1 MQDYQPAA
9 DLLKDRIILVT
20 GAGDGIGRAVAR
32 RLGAHGA
39 TVILLGRTIRK
50 LEQVYDELEKAGAPK
65 PAIYPMNLEGA
76 TPKDYADLAQVI
88 ESEFGRLDGL
98 LHNAALFQGLTPI
111 ANYDIELWHRIL
123 QVNLNAPFMLTQAML
138 SLLNRSADASVIF
151 TADRVSEEGQAYW
164 GAYAV
169 AKGGAQTLMKMLASE
184 LETNTPIRVNS
195 IDPGRV
201 RTPMTLKIYPG
212 REPEQW
218 PTPETVL
225 NVYLYLLGPDS
236 QGVNGQIFRAQDWS
250 PLSVVL
256 AGSPDQPG

>member
-1 MQDYQPAA
+1 
-9 DLLKDRIILVT
+9 
-20 GAGDGIGRAVAR
+20 
-32 RLGAHGA
+32 
-39 TVILLGRTIRK
+39 
-50 LEQVYDELEKAGAPK
+50 
-65 PAIYPMNLEGA
+65 
-76 TPKDYADLAQVI
+76 
-88 ESEFGRLDGL
+88 
-98 LHNAALFQGLTPI
+98 
-111 ANYDIELWHRIL
+111 
-123 QVNLNAPFMLTQAML
+123 ML